1 MLRACVIA
9 SVWLTA
15 CGNPRLELPAD
26 GEPRCT
32 VTDDAVRC
40 APQSTKVDGR
50 EVYWQSPSSVAPT
63 AGYPVVLV
71 FQGSFFPP
79 SLTWN
84 EVPRDTSFGGYQQ
97 ARMQALLLERGFIV
111 IAPFADGIAWQTN
124 TSFDF
129 ANSGDKKFID
139 ALLVEIGNGTFGA
152 ADVTRLYA
160 TGISSGGYMTS
171 RMALTWPGTFRAL
184 SISSASWAT
193 CGGAACVLPDTL
205 PAGHPPTQFL
215 HGGGDVTVPLFTAQA
230 YVDALTAQGFEAE
243 LIIDDELGH
252 AWLPEA
258 PERVV
263 DWFTAH

>member
-1 MLRACVIA
+1 MAGV
-9 SVWLTA
+9 VLTA
-15 CGNPRLELPAD
+15 CERPRLELPAD

-32 VTDDAVRC
+32 VTDASVRC

-50 EVYWQSPSSVAPT
+50 EVYWQSPSTAAP
-63 AGYPVVLV
+63 AGGYPVVLV

-79 SLTWN
+79 SVTWN

-111 IAPFADGIAWQTN
+111 VAPFADGIAWQTN
-124 TSFDF
+124 TSLDF

-139 ALLVEIGNGTFGA
+139 ALLTEVRNGTFGA
-152 ADVTRLYA
+152 ADPARLYA

-171 RMALTWPGTFRAL
+171 RMALTWPDTFRAL
-184 SISSASWAT
+184 SIASASWAT
-193 CGGAACVLPDTL
+193 CAGAACVLPDAL

-215 HGGGDVTVPLFTAQA
+215 HGRGDVTVPLFTAQA
-230 YVDALTAQGFEAE
+230 YFDALIAQGFEAE
-243 LIIDDELGH
+243 LHVNDDTGH
-252 AWLPEA
+252 AWLPDA